1 MDSIGVQEGKGKS
14 VPAIILLSFAAS
26 AVMLTVISAPT
37 NMSLFAW
44 VALVPLI
51 LVVCGP
57 APAKPLLVW
66 SYVIGIIY
74 WLGNMYWLMHVTL
87 PGWLMMAPY
96 FALYWPAIVFSLRL
110 CNYRKVPLWLSVPVI
125 FTGAEAIQGWAFTGM
140 SWRFLAHSQYAN
152 PRIIQIADIFG
163 AAGVSFLIALVNAL
177 VASAIL
183 DMRRQKR
190 FTPAHLARLTVAL
203 ATVAAALAYGNFRIS
218 ESGNCMSLGPTVAAI
233 QTNVPQSVKESGKAG
248 EAILEDLLRD
258 SERALAAHPSL
269 IVWPETMVTAY
280 LNADLLACV
289 SEDSEIRKY
298 DKAIGSFSS
307 RGVYVLAGAPAATPV
322 IQGDSITTGDKFNSA
337 FLYLPDGKQSPLR
350 YDKMHLV
357 PFGEYVPFRYSIP
370 PLYRLLMWFT
380 PYDYEYSLSRGTSP
394 TRFEMQAMD
403 RSFRFGVLICYEDT
417 TPEVARKLVYAKD
430 GTKALDWLVNIS
442 NDGWFVRETA
452 SGVVPTT
459 ELPQHAAVCVFRAVE
474 NRVSI
479 LRSVNTGI
487 STLIDPAGR
496 IRNNILAGSLP
507 QNTFDRQGVSGWFA
521 DRITIDSRRTF
532 FGTHGRWLDFCCGLA
547 FALSIMGP
555 ISMLFLQR
563 RRKAAH

>member
-1 MDSIGVQEGKGKS
+1 MPENRAPELMSRTTLLTTVMGFVCA
-14 VPAIILLSFAAS
+14 AIL
-26 AVMLTVISAPT
+26 LTVIQAPL
-37 NMSLFAW
+37 NASLLAW

-57 APAKPLLVW
+57 ATAKPLLVCA
-66 SYVIGIIY
+66 YIVGTIY
-74 WLGNMYWLMHVTL
+74 WLANTYWLMHVTF
-87 PGWLMMAPY
+87 PGWLLMAPY
-96 FALYWPAIVFSLRL
+96 FAIYWPAIVFSLRL
-110 CNYRKVPLWLSVPVI
+110 SNYRRVPLWVSVPII

-152 PRIIQIADIFG
+152 PRVIQIADIFG

-177 VASAIL
+177 IASTII
-183 DMRRQKR
+183 DIRRRKM
-190 FTPAHLARLTVAL
+190 FVPAHLVRLTAAL
-203 ATVAAALAYGNFRIS
+203 AAVAATLAYGNFRIS
-218 ESGNCMSLGPTVAAI
+218 ESGNCMSLGPTVAAV
-233 QTNVPQSVKESGKAG
+233 QTNVPQSVKESGEAG
-248 EAILEDLLRD
+248 EAILEDLLGD
-258 SERALAAHPSL
+258 SEKSLAAHPSL
-269 IVWPETMVTAY
+269 IVWPETMVTGY
-280 LNADLLACV
+280 LNGDLLSCV
-289 SEDSEIRKY
+289 SEDSKLRKY
-298 DKAIGSFSS
+298 DKAIRDFSS

-322 IQGDSITTGDKFNSA
+322 IQGDSITTGEKFNSA
-337 FLYLPDGKQSPLR
+337 FLYLPDGTQSPVR

-380 PYDYEYSLSRGTSP
+380 PYDYEYSLTRGTLP
-394 TRFEMQAMD
+394 TRFEIRAMD
-403 RSFRFGVLICYEDT
+403 RDFRFGVLICYEDT

-430 GTKALDWLVNIS
+430 GTKAVDWLVNIS
-442 NDGWFVRETA
+442 NDGWFVRDEA
-452 SGVVPTT
+452 GKVVPTT
-459 ELPQHAAVCVFRAVE
+459 ELSQHAAICVFRAVE

-507 QNTFDRQGVSGWFA
+507 QNSFDRQGVSGWFA
-521 DRITIDSRRTF
+521 DRITTDSRSTF

-555 ISMLFLQR
+555 ISMLFLKR